1 MLVEETLQLEEVCA
15 LAHEERRR
23 SLGAFYT
30 PSFLSKL
37 LCVWAIQ
44 NNNQVVLEPSFGGCT
59 FLEEIASR
67 FKELGSGDP
76 LKGVYGCDI
85 DRNAFLKL
93 ETLDIGGHARNF
105 IQKDFLLLSHESFC
119 VGKADVVIGNPPYI
133 GHSQI
138 GAEQRKAID
147 AWKGM
152 CGYSL
157 DAKSSLWVYFLIHSL
172 SFLKPGGRLAFVLP
186 GSFLSADYSKKI
198 HKILCEKFAQCLV
211 VSLAERIFISEG
223 AEERTV
229 ILFAEGYKDNASYE
243 GVVKV
248 AHVSVLSDLPDL
260 IAGWERDASR
270 FYDFSDVGIG
280 SFLDRTATDKFI
292 ELDGKLSGTSL
303 GDIAKVSIGIV
314 TGDTKYF
321 IKSLRDWH
329 EIGVSETYLKFVV
342 PKIRGISGVYLTKA
356 QVKYLLGSDARC
368 LLLNTE
374 QESLSP
380 EVVLYLSQYPE
391 EKKSLATYKK
401 RSIWHQPDDH
411 RVPDGF
417 FTFLTHNGPRLVLND
432 AKVNCTNSVH
442 RLFFKKKK
450 NGVEAKLVA
459 LSMLSTFTQVH
470 AEIIGRPCGSGA
482 LKLEPKDALQLKLLM
497 PNRIDSNLVKVAF
510 RNANKALSKN
520 PPDEEGARK
529 IADEALQTM
538 IDVDF
543 QNDLEELGLAL
554 QVAREHR
561 KGNVKLKL
569 E

>member
-1 MLVEETLQLEEVCA
+1 MLVEETLQLEEICA

-44 NNNQVVLEPSFGGCT
+44 EKNQIVLEPSFGGCT

-67 FKELGSGDP
+67 FNDLGSDDP
-76 LKGVYGCDI
+76 LRGVYGCDI
-85 DRNAFLKL
+85 DSNAFLKL
-93 ETLDIGGHARNF
+93 KSLDIGGYAGNF
-105 IQKDFLLLSHESFC
+105 IKRDFLLLSHESFC

-138 GAEQRKAID
+138 GPTQRKAIE
-147 AWKGM
+147 AWREA
-152 CGYSL
+152 CELHL

-172 SFLKPGGRLAFVLP
+172 SFLKEGGRLAFVLP

-198 HKILCEKFAQCLV
+198 HKLLKDRFAQCLV
-211 VSLAERIFISEG
+211 VSLAERIFVSEG

-229 ILFAEGYKDNASYE
+229 ILFAEGYKESGPCA
-243 GVVKV
+243 GIIKV
-248 AHVSVLSDLPDL
+248 AHASLLFDLPAL
-260 IAGWERDASR
+260 VAEWGRDASA
-270 FYDFSDVGIG
+270 FHDFIDVGVG
-280 SFLDRTATDKFI
+280 SFLDRSVVNKF
-292 ELDGKLSGTSL
+292 LMLNDKLSGVEL
-303 GDIAKVSIGIV
+303 GDIAKVNIGIV

-321 IKSLRDWH
+321 IKSLLDWQ
-329 EIGVSETYLKFVV
+329 ELGISEAYLKFVV
-342 PKIRGISGVYLTKA
+342 PKIRGISGIFLTKS
-356 QVKYLLGSDARC
+356 QVGSLLASESRC

-380 EVVLYLSQYPE
+380 EVLLYLSKYPD
-391 EKKSLATYKK
+391 EKKALATYKK
-401 RSIWHQPDDH
+401 RNIWHQPDDH
-411 RVPDGF
+411 KIPDGF

-442 RLFFKKKK
+442 RLFFKEKPK
-450 NGVEAKLVA
+450 GVDAKLTA

-497 PNRIDSNLVKVAF
+497 PKIIDSDLVKTAF
-510 RNANKALSKN
+510 IRANKALSRN
-520 PPDEEGARK
+520 PPDEDGARK
-529 IADEALQTM
+529 IADEALVAM
-538 IDVDF
+538 IDLDF
-543 QNDLEELGLAL
+543 QDDLEELGRAL
-554 QVAREHR
+554 LIAREHR
-561 KGNVKLKL
+561 KGNVELKL
-569 E
+569 G